1 MKYLQLMIYVYWRKA
16 LNIYRKSKE
25 ENKEAG
31 YEETRESKEANKC
44 IYIEHDTGQVVKLKI
59 DNLYKK

>member
-1 MKYLQLMIYVYWRKA
+1 M
-16 LNIYRKSKE
+16 NIYRKSKE